1 MNKLKFLM
9 FAIVAIIV
17 STNPINAQRR
27 AEKHGKETHHVNKRV
42 PKAKVVYKKSTKKVV
57 SVRTLPQKTEVIHKG
72 TKYYYDNHRFY
83 TSSGGRY
90 TVILPKIGFRINF
103 LPEGFATVNFN
114 NRNYFWV
121 DGIFYIKSNN
131 EYEVVTPEVGTIV
144 YELPHDYEK
153 VEIDGYIYYEYAN
166 VLYEKVQ
173 VDGTRAYEVV
183 AIIE

>member
-1 MNKLKFLM
+1 
-9 FAIVAIIV
+9 VALIV
-17 STNPINAQRR
+17 STTPIDAQRR
-27 AEKHGKETHHVNKRV
+27 GEKHGRETHHVNKRV
-42 PKAKVVYKKSTKKVV
+42 SRSKVVYKKPTKRVV
-57 SVRTLPQKTEVIHKG
+57 SVRTLPRKTEVIHGG

-83 TSSGGRY
+83 TLSGGRY
-90 TVILPKIGFRINF
+90 TVILPKIGFRINI
-103 LPEGFATVNFN
+103 LPTGYVSVIFN

-121 DGIFYIKSNN
+121 DGIYYIKSNN
-131 EYEVVTPEVGTIV
+131 EYEVVNPEVGTLV